1 MANAT
6 SAIFSS
12 YDRRQVQSSDQPSN
26 EVQTDDRRVKQRYHL
41 QSAQLPLN
49 KRTWFGFMTMDIE
62 GVINDDEQM
71 AEQLKN
77 VQILGLNC

>member
-1 MANAT
+1 
-6 SAIFSS
+6 
-12 YDRRQVQSSDQPSN
+12 
-26 EVQTDDRRVKQRYHL
+26 
-41 QSAQLPLN
+41 
-49 KRTWFGFMTMDIE
+49 MTMDIE